1 MLVTNLEDTL
11 RRLVRQRIDAG
22 ELTGSSLA
30 RDAGFRQAH
39 ISNFLNHRRGLSVE
53 GFDAILR
60 AMQISV
66 YDLVSAHKPGHSNG
80 TAFREY
86 EDVPLVSAL
95 DASAQPVFAQRHL
108 IDVLKFKKSFLRR
121 LQPDM
126 HGTRR
131 SWHRFVIV
139 KADAD
144 AGFAMYPRILPGA
157 TLLVDRHYNGLDP
170 YRRREA
176 NLYLVRKGN
185 VCLVRF
191 VELHGRQ
198 LLLRPSNP
206 EAALDY
212 VAVESPR
219 SAPEVIVGRI
229 CHVGMEV

>member
-11 RRLVRQRIDAG
+11 RRLVRQRIEAG

-66 YDLVSAHKPGHSNG
+66 YDLVSANKPGHANG

-86 EDVPLVSAL
+86 EDVPLVSML
-95 DASAQPVFAQRHL
+95 DAATQSVFASRH
-108 IDVLKFKKSFLRR
+108 IVDVLKFKKSFLRR
-121 LQPDM
+121 LQEDM
-126 HGTRR
+126 HGSRR
-131 SWHRFVIV
+131 GWHRFAIV
-139 KADAD
+139 KSDAD

-157 TLLVDRHYNGLDP
+157 TLLLDRHYNGLAP
-170 YRRREA
+170 YRRKEA
-176 NLYLVRKGN
+176 NIYLVRKGSI
-185 VCLVRF
+185 CLVRF
-191 VELHGRQ
+191 AELHGRQ

-212 VAVESPR
+212 VAVESAR
-219 SAPEVIVGRI
+219 SAPDAIVGRI
-229 CHVGMEV
+229 CHIGMEV